1 VEISP
6 LSKCRADDPTIA
18 ERFEVFAV
26 GMEIANGYSELNN
39 PEEQERRFVE
49 QVAQGGEDVPKQVDS
64 DYVRAL
70 AHGMP
75 PTAGEGI
82 GIDRLT
88 MLLTDSHTIREVI
101 LFPLLRPE

>member
-1 VEISP
+1 MPEVCRCPASCAQEEFGLTPSKAPP
-6 LSKCRADDPTIA
+6 L
-18 ERFEVFAV
+18 
-26 GMEIANGYSELNN
+26 
-39 PEEQERRFVE
+39 
-49 QVAQGGEDVPKQVDS
+49 DS

-88 MLLTDSHTIREVI
+88 MVLTDSHSVRDVI
-101 LFPLLRPE
+101 LFPQLRPEGHAGGEQAAEASGKA